1 MDERIV
7 IQAFTDKIIEYVER
21 ILAAGDGL
29 DEAGINWKPDGT
41 DTNSIYIL
49 ATHVMGNVRQNALAI
64 LGGQEDQR
72 DRDAEFV
79 AKGNSAQELRDQW
92 ADLKPRVIDAL
103 GKIGVAELT
112 HDYPHPRRGTMTGLG
127 VLMLTATHA
136 GEHAGQAELTGSL
149 KGIGS

>member
-1 MDERIV
+1 MDERVV
-7 IQAFTDKIIEYVER
+7 IQAFTDKIVEYVER
-21 ILAAGDGL
+21 ILATCDGL

-41 DTNSIYIL
+41 ETNSIYVL
-49 ATHVMGNVRQNALAI
+49 ATHVMGNVRQNALAV

-79 AKGNSAQELRDQW
+79 ATGDSAQALRDEW

-112 HDYPHPRRGTMTGLG
+112 REYPHPRRGTITGLG
-127 VLMLTATHA
+127 VLMVAAPHA
-136 GEHAGQAELTGSL
+136 GEHAGQAELTRSL
-149 KGIGS
+149 TGIGS